1 MQAHGSVSLLDLLD
15 LPDAQREILLYVTRN
30 GPADGAALVL
40 ATGLPTA
47 EVEQTLEAL
56 VEIGHVRRPADGRL
70 DTIADRWPARY
81 HRRPGQES
89 DDASRSV
96 AACAADHGSALLQTG
111 PYRFVFP
118 PPSLKRAS
126 GHCRSHGSGRTH
138 VRQVAR
144 RGPTW
149 CRLTT

>member
-56 VEIGHVRRPADGRL
+56 VEMGRVRRPANGRL
-70 DTIADRWPARY
+70 DTIAGRVR
-81 HRRPGQES
+81 
-89 DDASRSV
+89 SRTAL
-96 AACAADHGSALLQTG
+96 AAQSRHALLT
-111 PYRFVFP
+111 
-118 PPSLKRAS
+118 
-126 GHCRSHGSGRTH
+126 TD
-138 VRQVAR
+138 
-144 RGPTW
+144 
-149 CRLTT
+149 RLCSKQDLTDSSSRHPA